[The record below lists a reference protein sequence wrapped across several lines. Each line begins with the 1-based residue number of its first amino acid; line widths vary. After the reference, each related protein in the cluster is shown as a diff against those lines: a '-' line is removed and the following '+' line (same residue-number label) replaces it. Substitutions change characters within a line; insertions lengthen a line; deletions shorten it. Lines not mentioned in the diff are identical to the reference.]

1 MYCYLFALSQA
12 IKVVMKV
19 VRNKFI
25 IRRDTKDL
33 KELLTMSR
41 SKRSE
46 PGRKLR
52 HGEIVRKQ
60 KNMLL

>member
-1 MYCYLFALSQA
+1 
-12 IKVVMKV
+12 
-19 VRNKFI
+19 
-25 IRRDTKDL
+25 
-33 KELLTMSR
+33 MSR

-60 KNMLL
+60 KNMLLSKRLTKKKRMKVKLMATLDPELKASLRRKKAEEMNR